1 MLTEK
6 PEHMTDEE
14 WNAFNDDDLGEAPKA
29 KYDNADVKL
38 DDEVEALLTPDA
50 EKKMDEK
57 YGQDNGVAAE
67 PIKEPEKQP
76 DQVNLDDIEVPDITG
91 ADSKL
96 EKLTSEYT
104 IAKNELSDLQQKW
117 DDGELTEAE
126 YNIETSALE
135 RKMARLEGKIEAA
148 EEQAEEEAAKVERY
162 NQQVQAAWNQEEK
175 AFFQQPENK
184 KFLESPRMMK
194 ALNEIVIE
202 LQQQPDLTAK
212 DFNKLLKDARNSY
225 TQEFG
230 EFYQGAK
237 QPEPKQQPTAKP
249 QPRKVE
255 PPKTLA
261 HIPVAEPNNMA
272 EGRFAPLDNIKDPDQ
287 LEAVIARMNPSDR
300 DAYLR
305 GAA

>member
-14 WNAFNDDDLGEAPKA
+14 WTAFNDDEMGEAPKA
-29 KYDNADVKL
+29 KYEDAEVKL
-38 DDEVEALLTPDA
+38 DDDVEALLTPDT
-50 EKKMDEK
+50 EKDENHNK
-57 YGQDNGVAAE
+57 ANDDDVE
-67 PIKEPEKQP
+67 FL
-76 DQVNLDDIEVPDITG
+76 NLDDIEIPDITG

-126 YNIETSALE
+126 YNIETSVLE

-148 EEQAEEEAAKVERY
+148 EEQAEEEAAKIERY
-162 NQQVQAAWNQEEK
+162 NQQIQLAWNQEEK
-175 AFFQQPENK
+175 AFFEQPENK
-184 KFLESPRMMK
+184 AFLESPRK
-194 ALNEIVIE
+194 LEALNKIVTE
-202 LQQQPDLTAK
+202 LQQNPNLTPK

-225 TQEFG
+225 VQEFG
-230 EFYQGAK
+230 EFYQGAR
-237 QPEPKQQPTAKP
+237 QPESKSQPTKQ

-261 HIPVAEPNNMA
+261 HVPVAEPNNVLD
-272 EGRFAPLDNIKDPDQ
+272 GRFAVLDNIKDPEQ
-287 LEAVIARMNPSDR
+287 LEKAIARMSQSDR

>member
-14 WNAFNDDDLGEAPKA
+14 WSAFNDDEMGEAPSL
-29 KYDNADVKL
+29 KYQDSAEVKL
-38 DDEVEALLTPDA
+38 DDNATIDPVQPVES
-50 EKKMDEK
+50 
-57 YGQDNGVAAE
+57 V
-67 PIKEPEKQP
+67 EPEKQHDP
-76 DQVNLDDIEVPDITG
+76 VNLDDIEIPDITG

-117 DDGELTEAE
+117 DDGELTQAE

-148 EEQAEEEAAKVERY
+148 EEQAEEEAAKIERY
-162 NQQVQAAWNQEEK
+162 NEQVQAAWNQEEK
-175 AFFQQPENK
+175 AFFEQPENK
-184 KFLESPRMMK
+184 KFLESPRMMN

-202 LQQQPDLTAK
+202 LQKQPNLTPK

-225 TQEFG
+225 VNEFG

-237 QPEPKQQPTAKP
+237 QPEYKSQPTKP

-261 HIPVAEPNNMA
+261 HVPVAEPNNVLD
-272 EGRFAPLDNIKDPDQ
+272 GRFAVLDNIKDPEQ
-287 LEAVIARMNPSDR
+287 LEKAIARMSQSDR

>member
-14 WNAFNDDDLGEAPKA
+14 WSAFNDDEMGEAPKA
-29 KYDNADVKL
+29 KYEDAEVKL
-38 DDEVEALLTPDA
+38 DDEVEALLTPDT
-50 EKKMDEK
+50 EKDENHNK
-57 YGQDNGVAAE
+57 ANDDVVE
-67 PIKEPEKQP
+67 FL
-76 DQVNLDDIEVPDITG
+76 NLDDIEIPDITG

-148 EEQAEEEAAKVERY
+148 EEQAEEEAAKIEHY

-175 AFFQQPENK
+175 AFFEQPENK

-202 LQQQPDLTAK
+202 LQQQPNLTPK

-225 TQEFG
+225 VGEFG
-230 EFYQGAK
+230 EFYHGAK
-237 QPEPKQQPTAKP
+237 QPESKPQPVAKP

-261 HIPVAEPNNMA
+261 HVPVAEPNNVLD
-272 EGRFAPLDNIKDPDQ
+272 GRFAVLDNIKDPEQ
-287 LEAVIARMNPSDR
+287 LEKAIARMSPSDR

>member
-14 WNAFNDDDLGEAPKA
+14 WSAFNDDEMGEAPKA
-29 KYDNADVKL
+29 KYEDAEVKL
-38 DDEVEALLTPDA
+38 DDDVEALLTPDT
-50 EKKMDEK
+50 EKDENHNK
-57 YGQDNGVAAE
+57 ANDDVVE
-67 PIKEPEKQP
+67 FL
-76 DQVNLDDIEVPDITG
+76 NLDDIEIPDITG

-148 EEQAEEEAAKVERY
+148 EEQAEEEAAKIEHY

-175 AFFQQPENK
+175 AFFEQPENK

-202 LQQQPDLTAK
+202 LQQQPNLTPK

-225 TQEFG
+225 VGEFG
-230 EFYQGAK
+230 EFYHGAK
-237 QPEPKQQPTAKP
+237 QPESKPQPVAKP

-261 HIPVAEPNNMA
+261 HVPIAEPNNVLD
-272 EGRFAPLDNIKDPDQ
+272 GRFAVLDNIKDPEQ
-287 LEAVIARMNPSDR
+287 LEKAIARMSQSDR

>member
-6 PEHMTDEE
+6 PEHMTDED
-14 WNAFNDDDLGEAPKA
+14 WTAFNDDEMGEAPKS
-29 KYDNADVKL
+29 KYENADVKL
-38 DDEVEALLTPDA
+38 DDEVEALLTPDT
-50 EKKMDEK
+50 EKDENHNK
-57 YGQDNGVAAE
+57 ANDDDVE
-67 PIKEPEKQP
+67 FL
-76 DQVNLDDIEVPDITG
+76 NLDDIEVPDITG

-117 DDGELTEAE
+117 DDGELTQAE
-126 YNIETSALE
+126 YNIDTSALE

-148 EEQAEEEAAKVERY
+148 EEQAEEEAAKIERY
-162 NQQVQAAWNQEEK
+162 NEQIKQAWDYEETK
-175 AFFQQPENK
+175 FFQQPENK
-184 KFLESPRMMK
+184 KFLESPRMMSV
-194 ALNEIVIE
+194 LNEIVME
-202 LQQQPDLTAK
+202 LQQQPNLTPK

-225 TQEFG
+225 VNEFG

-237 QPEPKQQPTAKP
+237 QPEYKSQPTKP

-261 HIPVAEPNNMA
+261 HVPVAEPNNVLD
-272 EGRFAPLDNIKDPDQ
+272 GRFAVLDNIKDPEQ
-287 LEAVIARMNPSDR
+287 LEKAIARMSPSDR

>member
-14 WNAFNDDDLGEAPKA
+14 WSAFNDDEMGEAPKA
-29 KYDNADVKL
+29 KYEDAEVKL
-38 DDEVEALLTPDA
+38 DDDVEALLTPDT
-50 EKKMDEK
+50 EKDENHNK
-57 YGQDNGVAAE
+57 ANDDVVE
-67 PIKEPEKQP
+67 FL
-76 DQVNLDDIEVPDITG
+76 NLDDIEIPDITG

-126 YNIETSALE
+126 YNIETSVLE

-148 EEQAEEEAAKVERY
+148 EEQAEEEAAKIERY

-175 AFFQQPENK
+175 AFFEQPENK

-202 LQQQPDLTAK
+202 LQQQPNLTPK

-225 TQEFG
+225 VQEFG

-237 QPEPKQQPTAKP
+237 QPEYKSQPTKP

-261 HIPVAEPNNMA
+261 HVPVAEPNNVLD
-272 EGRFAPLDNIKDPDQ
+272 GRFAVLDNIKDPEQ
-287 LEAVIARMNPSDR
+287 LEKAIARMSQSDR

>member
-14 WNAFNDDDLGEAPKA
+14 WSAFNDDEMGEAPSL
-29 KYDNADVKL
+29 KYQDSAEVKL
-38 DDEVEALLTPDA
+38 DDDVEALLTPDT
-50 EKKMDEK
+50 EKDENHNK
-57 YGQDNGVAAE
+57 ANDDDVE
-67 PIKEPEKQP
+67 FL
-76 DQVNLDDIEVPDITG
+76 NLDDIEIPDITG

-126 YNIETSALE
+126 YNIETSVLE

-148 EEQAEEEAAKVERY
+148 EEQAEEEAAKIERY
-162 NQQVQAAWNQEEK
+162 NQQIQLAWNQEEK
-175 AFFQQPENK
+175 AFFEQPENK
-184 KFLESPRMMK
+184 AFLESPRK
-194 ALNEIVIE
+194 LEALNKIVTE
-202 LQQQPDLTAK
+202 LQQNPNLTPK

-225 TQEFG
+225 VQEFG

-237 QPEPKQQPTAKP
+237 QPESKSQPTKP

-261 HIPVAEPNNMA
+261 HVPVAEPNNVLD
-272 EGRFAPLDNIKDPDQ
+272 GRFAVLDNIKDPEQ
-287 LEAVIARMNPSDR
+287 LEKAIARMSLSDR

>member
-14 WNAFNDDDLGEAPKA
+14 WDAFNDDELGEAPSL
-29 KYDNADVKL
+29 KYQDDNVKL
-38 DDEVEALLTPDA
+38 DDEVEALLA
-50 EKKMDEK
+50 EQPKANEP
-57 YGQDNGVAAE
+57 VVE
-67 PIKEPEKQP
+67 PIEEPEKP
-76 DQVNLDDIEVPDITG
+76 LEPVNLDDIEVPDNS
-91 ADSKL
+91 ASSKL

-104 IAKNELSDLQQKW
+104 VAKSELTDLQQRW
-117 DDGELTEAE
+117 EDGELTEAE
-126 YNIETSALE
+126 YSTESSALT

-148 EEQAEEEAAKVERY
+148 EEQAEE
-162 NQQVQAAWNQEEK
+162 QAARLEQYNEQIKQAWDYEESK
-175 AFFQQPENK
+175 FFQQPENK

-202 LQQQPDLTAK
+202 LQQQPNLTAK
-212 DFNKLLKDARNSY
+212 DFGKLLQDARQSY

-230 EFYQGAK
+230 EFYQGVK
-237 QPEPKQQPTAKP
+237 QPEQPQPTKP
-249 QPRKVE
+249 QQRKVE

-261 HIPVAEPNNMA
+261 NVPVAEPNNVLD
-272 EGRFAPLDNIKDPDQ
+272 GRFAVLDNIKDPEQ
-287 LEAVIARMNPSDR
+287 LEKAIARMSQSDR

>member
-6 PEHMTDEE
+6 PEHMTEEE
-14 WNAFNDDDLGEAPKA
+14 WSAFNDDEMGEAPSL
-29 KYDNADVKL
+29 KYQDSAEVKL

-50 EKKMDEK
+50 EKDENHNK
-57 YGQDNGVAAE
+57 ANDDVVE
-67 PIKEPEKQP
+67 FL
-76 DQVNLDDIEVPDITG
+76 NLDDIEIPDITG

-126 YNIETSALE
+126 YNIETSVLE

-148 EEQAEEEAAKVERY
+148 EEQAEDEAAKIERY
-162 NQQVQAAWNQEEK
+162 NQQIQLAWNQEEK
-175 AFFQQPENK
+175 AFFEQPENK
-184 KFLESPRMMK
+184 KFLESPRMMNV
-194 ALNEIVIE
+194 LNEIVIE
-202 LQQQPDLTAK
+202 LQKQPNLTPK

-225 TQEFG
+225 VQEFG

-237 QPEPKQQPTAKP
+237 QPESKSQPTKT

-261 HIPVAEPNNMA
+261 HVPVAEPNNVLD
-272 EGRFAPLDNIKDPDQ
+272 GRFAVLDNIKDPEQ
-287 LEAVIARMNPSDR
+287 LEKAIARMSQSDR

>member
-14 WNAFNDDDLGEAPKA
+14 WSAFNDDEMGEAPKA
-29 KYDNADVKL
+29 KYEDAEVKL
-38 DDEVEALLTPDA
+38 DDDVEALLTPDT
-50 EKKMDEK
+50 ENDENHNK
-57 YGQDNGVAAE
+57 ANDDVVE
-67 PIKEPEKQP
+67 FL
-76 DQVNLDDIEVPDITG
+76 NLDDIEIPDITG

-126 YNIETSALE
+126 YNIETSVLE

-175 AFFQQPENK
+175 AFFEQPENK
-184 KFLESPRMMK
+184 AFLESTRK
-194 ALNEIVIE
+194 LEALNKIVTE
-202 LQQQPDLTAK
+202 LQQNPNLTPK

-225 TQEFG
+225 VQEFG

-237 QPEPKQQPTAKP
+237 QPEYKSQPTKP

-261 HIPVAEPNNMA
+261 HVPVAEPNNVLD
-272 EGRFAPLDNIKDPDQ
+272 GRFAVLDNIKDPEQ
-287 LEAVIARMNPSDR
+287 LEKAIARMSQSDR

>member
-6 PEHMTDEE
+6 PEHMTEEE
-14 WNAFNDDDLGEAPKA
+14 WTAFNDDEMGEAPKA

-38 DDEVEALLTPDA
+38 DDEVEALLATEQPQSDDA
-50 EKKMDEK
+50 ATIDPVQTIES
-57 YGQDNGVAAE
+57 
-67 PIKEPEKQP
+67 EKQP

-175 AFFQQPENK
+175 AFFEQPENK

-202 LQQQPDLTAK
+202 LQQQPNLTPK

-225 TQEFG
+225 VSEFG

-237 QPEPKQQPTAKP
+237 QPESKSQPTKP

-261 HIPVAEPNNMA
+261 HVPVAEPNNVLD
-272 EGRFAPLDNIKDPDQ
+272 GRFAPLDNIKDPEQ
-287 LEAVIARMNPSDR
+287 LEKAIARMSQSDR

>member
-6 PEHMTDEE
+6 PEHMTEEE
-14 WNAFNDDDLGEAPKA
+14 WTAFNDDEMGEAPKA

-38 DDEVEALLTPDA
+38 DDEVEALLATEQPKDDDA
-50 EKKMDEK
+50 ATIDQVQPVES
-57 YGQDNGVAAE
+57 V
-67 PIKEPEKQP
+67 EPEKQHDP
-76 DQVNLDDIEVPDITG
+76 VNLDDIEIPDITG

-175 AFFQQPENK
+175 AFFEQPENK

-202 LQQQPDLTAK
+202 LQQQPNLTPK

-225 TQEFG
+225 VSEFG

-237 QPEPKQQPTAKP
+237 QPESKSQPTKP

-261 HIPVAEPNNMA
+261 HVPVAEPNNVLD
-272 EGRFAPLDNIKDPDQ
+272 GRFAVLDNIKDPEQ
-287 LEAVIARMNPSDR
+287 LEKAIARMSQSDR

>member
-14 WNAFNDDDLGEAPKA
+14 WSAFNDDEMGEAPKA
-29 KYDNADVKL
+29 KYEDAEVKL
-38 DDEVEALLTPDA
+38 DDDVEALLTPDT
-50 EKKMDEK
+50 EKDENHNK
-57 YGQDNGVAAE
+57 ANDDVVE
-67 PIKEPEKQP
+67 FL
-76 DQVNLDDIEVPDITG
+76 NLDDIEIPDITG

-117 DDGELTEAE
+117 EDGELTEAE
-126 YNIETSALE
+126 YNIETSVLE

-148 EEQAEEEAAKVERY
+148 EEQAEEEAAKIEHY

-175 AFFQQPENK
+175 AFFEQPENK

-202 LQQQPDLTAK
+202 LQQQPNLTPK

-225 TQEFG
+225 VQEFG

-237 QPEPKQQPTAKP
+237 QPEYKSQPTKP

-261 HIPVAEPNNMA
+261 HVPVAEPNNVLD
-272 EGRFAPLDNIKDPDQ
+272 GRFAVLDNIKDPEQ
-287 LEAVIARMNPSDR
+287 LEKAIARMSQSDR

>member
-14 WNAFNDDDLGEAPKA
+14 WSAFNDDEMGEAPSL
-29 KYDNADVKL
+29 KYQDNAVVKL
-38 DDEVEALLTPDA
+38 DDEVEALLSTEQPKGDDA
-50 EKKMDEK
+50 ATINPV
-57 YGQDNGVAAE
+57 QPV
-67 PIKEPEKQP
+67 EPEKQP
-76 DQVNLDDIEVPDITG
+76 DPVNLDDIEIPDITG

-104 IAKNELSDLQQKW
+104 IAKNELTDLKQKFE
-117 DDGELTEAE
+117 DGELTEAE

-148 EEQAEEEAAKVERY
+148 EEQAEEEAAKIERY
-162 NQQVQAAWNQEEK
+162 NQQVKLAWNQEEK
-175 AFFQQPENK
+175 SFFEQPENK
-184 KFLESPRMMK
+184 GFLESPRK
-194 ALNEIVIE
+194 LEALNKIVTE
-202 LQQQPDLTAK
+202 LQQQPNLTPK

-225 TQEFG
+225 VNEFG
-230 EFYQGAK
+230 EFYHGAR
-237 QPEPKQQPTAKP
+237 QPEPSKPQPTKP

-261 HIPVAEPNNMA
+261 HVPVAEPNNVLD
-272 EGRFAPLDNIKDPDQ
+272 GRFAVLDNIKDPEQ
-287 LEAVIARMNPSDR
+287 LEKAIARMSPSDR

>member
-6 PEHMTDEE
+6 PEHMTEEE
-14 WNAFNDDDLGEAPKA
+14 WSAFNDDEMGEAPKA
-29 KYDNADVKL
+29 KYEDAEVKL
-38 DDEVEALLTPDA
+38 DDDVEALLTPDT
-50 EKKMDEK
+50 EKDENHNK
-57 YGQDNGVAAE
+57 ANDDDVE
-67 PIKEPEKQP
+67 FL
-76 DQVNLDDIEVPDITG
+76 NLDDIEIPDITG

-126 YNIETSALE
+126 YNIETSVLE

-148 EEQAEEEAAKVERY
+148 EEQAEEEAAKIERY
-162 NQQVQAAWNQEEK
+162 NQQVQLAWNQEEK
-175 AFFQQPENK
+175 AFFEQPENK
-184 KFLESPRMMK
+184 AFLESTRK
-194 ALNEIVIE
+194 LEALNKIVTE
-202 LQQQPDLTAK
+202 LQQNPNLTPK

-225 TQEFG
+225 VQEFG
-230 EFYQGAK
+230 EFYQGAR
-237 QPEPKQQPTAKP
+237 QPESKSQPTKQ

-261 HIPVAEPNNMA
+261 HVPVAEPNNVLD
-272 EGRFAPLDNIKDPDQ
+272 GRFAVLDNIKDPEQ
-287 LEAVIARMNPSDR
+287 LEKAIARMSQSDR

>member
-14 WNAFNDDDLGEAPKA
+14 WSAFNDDEMGEAPKA
-29 KYDNADVKL
+29 KYEDAEVKL
-38 DDEVEALLTPDA
+38 DDDVEALLTPDT
-50 EKKMDEK
+50 EKDENHNK
-57 YGQDNGVAAE
+57 ANDDDVE
-67 PIKEPEKQP
+67 FL
-76 DQVNLDDIEVPDITG
+76 NLDDIEIPDITG

-126 YNIETSALE
+126 YNIETSVLE

-148 EEQAEEEAAKVERY
+148 EEQAEEEAAKIERY
-162 NQQVQAAWNQEEK
+162 NQQIQLAWNQEEK
-175 AFFQQPENK
+175 AFFEQPENK
-184 KFLESPRMMK
+184 AFLESTRK
-194 ALNEIVIE
+194 LEALNKIVTE
-202 LQQQPDLTAK
+202 LQQNPNLTPK

-225 TQEFG
+225 VNEFG
-230 EFYQGAK
+230 EFYQGAR
-237 QPEPKQQPTAKP
+237 QPESKSQPTKQ

-261 HIPVAEPNNMA
+261 HVPVAEPNNVLD
-272 EGRFAPLDNIKDPDQ
+272 GRFAVLDNIKDPEQ
-287 LEAVIARMNPSDR
+287 LEKAIARMSQSDR

>member
-14 WNAFNDDDLGEAPKA
+14 WSAFNDDEMGEAPSL
-29 KYDNADVKL
+29 KYQDSAEVKL
-38 DDEVEALLTPDA
+38 DDDVEALLTPDT
-50 EKKMDEK
+50 EKDENHNK
-57 YGQDNGVAAE
+57 ANDDDVE
-67 PIKEPEKQP
+67 FL
-76 DQVNLDDIEVPDITG
+76 NLDDIEIPDITG

-126 YNIETSALE
+126 YNIETSVLE

-148 EEQAEEEAAKVERY
+148 EEQAEEEAAKIERY
-162 NQQVQAAWNQEEK
+162 NQQIQLAWNQEEK
-175 AFFQQPENK
+175 AFFEQPENK
-184 KFLESPRMMK
+184 AFLESPRK
-194 ALNEIVIE
+194 LEALNKIVTE
-202 LQQQPDLTAK
+202 LQQNPNLTPK

-225 TQEFG
+225 VQEFG
-230 EFYQGAK
+230 EFYQGAR
-237 QPEPKQQPTAKP
+237 QPESKSQPTKQ

-261 HIPVAEPNNMA
+261 HVPVAEPNNVLD
-272 EGRFAPLDNIKDPDQ
+272 GRFAVLDNIKDPEQ
-287 LEAVIARMNPSDR
+287 LEKAIARMSQSDR

>member
-14 WNAFNDDDLGEAPKA
+14 WSAFNDDEMGEAPSL
-29 KYDNADVKL
+29 KYQDSAEVKL
-38 DDEVEALLTPDA
+38 DDDVEALLTPDT
-50 EKKMDEK
+50 EKDENHNK
-57 YGQDNGVAAE
+57 ANDDDVE
-67 PIKEPEKQP
+67 FL
-76 DQVNLDDIEVPDITG
+76 NLDDIEVPDITG

-126 YNIETSALE
+126 YNIETSVLE

-148 EEQAEEEAAKVERY
+148 EEQAEEEAAKIERY
-162 NQQVQAAWNQEEK
+162 NQQIQLAWNQEEK
-175 AFFQQPENK
+175 AFFEQPENK
-184 KFLESPRMMK
+184 AFLESPRK
-194 ALNEIVIE
+194 LEALNKIVTE
-202 LQQQPDLTAK
+202 LQQNPNLTPK

-225 TQEFG
+225 VQEFG
-230 EFYQGAK
+230 EFYQGAR
-237 QPEPKQQPTAKP
+237 QPESKSQPTKQ

-261 HIPVAEPNNMA
+261 HVPVAEPNNVLD
-272 EGRFAPLDNIKDPDQ
+272 GRFAVLDNIKDPEQ
-287 LEAVIARMNPSDR
+287 LEKAIARMSLSDR

>member
-14 WNAFNDDDLGEAPKA
+14 WTAFNDDEMGEAPKA
-29 KYDNADVKL
+29 KYEDAEVKL
-38 DDEVEALLTPDA
+38 DDDVELLTPDT
-50 EKKMDEK
+50 EKDENNNK
-57 YGQDNGVAAE
+57 ANDDDVE
-67 PIKEPEKQP
+67 FL
-76 DQVNLDDIEVPDITG
+76 NLDDIEVPDITG

-126 YNIETSALE
+126 YNIETSVLE

-148 EEQAEEEAAKVERY
+148 EEQAEEEAAKIERY
-162 NQQVQAAWNQEEK
+162 NQQVQLAWNQEEK
-175 AFFQQPENK
+175 AFFEQPENK
-184 KFLESPRMMK
+184 AFLESTRK
-194 ALNEIVIE
+194 LEALNKIVTE
-202 LQQQPDLTAK
+202 LQQNPNLTPK

-225 TQEFG
+225 VNEFG
-230 EFYQGAK
+230 EFYQGAR
-237 QPEPKQQPTAKP
+237 QPESKSQPTKQ

-255 PPKTLA
+255 PPKTLT
-261 HIPVAEPNNMA
+261 HVPVAEPNNVLD
-272 EGRFAPLDNIKDPDQ
+272 GRFAVLDNIKDPEQ
-287 LEAVIARMNPSDR
+287 LEKAIARMSQSDR

>member
-1 MLTEK
+1 
-6 PEHMTDEE
+6 MTDEE
-14 WNAFNDDDLGEAPKA
+14 WSAFNDDEMGEAPKA
-29 KYDNADVKL
+29 KYEDAEVKL
-38 DDEVEALLTPDA
+38 DDDVEALLSTEQSKSDDA
-50 EKKMDEK
+50 ATIDTI
-57 YGQDNGVAAE
+57 QTA
-67 PIKEPEKQP
+67 EPEKQP
-76 DQVNLDDIEVPDITG
+76 DPVNLDNIEVPDITG

-126 YNIETSALE
+126 YNIETSVLE

-148 EEQAEEEAAKVERY
+148 EEQAEEEAAKIERY
-162 NQQVQAAWNQEEK
+162 NQQVQLAWNQEEK
-175 AFFQQPENK
+175 AFFEQPENK
-184 KFLESPRMMK
+184 AFLESTRK
-194 ALNEIVIE
+194 LEALNKIVTE
-202 LQQQPDLTAK
+202 LQQNPNLTPK

-225 TQEFG
+225 VNEFG
-230 EFYQGAK
+230 EFYQGAR
-237 QPEPKQQPTAKP
+237 QPESKSQPTKQ

-261 HIPVAEPNNMA
+261 HVPVAEPNNVLD
-272 EGRFAPLDNIKDPDQ
+272 GRFAVLDNIKDPEQ
-287 LEAVIARMNPSDR
+287 LEKAIARMSQSDR

>member
-14 WNAFNDDDLGEAPKA
+14 WSAFNDDEMGEAPKA
-29 KYDNADVKL
+29 KYEDAEVKL
-38 DDEVEALLTPDA
+38 DDDVEALLTPDT
-50 EKKMDEK
+50 EKDENHNK
-57 YGQDNGVAAE
+57 ANDDVVE
-67 PIKEPEKQP
+67 FL
-76 DQVNLDDIEVPDITG
+76 NLDDIEIPDITG

-148 EEQAEEEAAKVERY
+148 EEQAEEEAAKIERY

-175 AFFQQPENK
+175 AFFEQPENK

-202 LQQQPDLTAK
+202 LQQQPNLTPK

-225 TQEFG
+225 VGEFG
-230 EFYQGAK
+230 EFYHGAK
-237 QPEPKQQPTAKP
+237 HPESKPQPVAKP

-261 HIPVAEPNNMA
+261 HVPVAEPNNVLD
-272 EGRFAPLDNIKDPDQ
+272 GRFAVLDNIKDPEQ
-287 LEAVIARMNPSDR
+287 LEKAIARMSQSDR

>member
-6 PEHMTDEE
+6 PEHMTEEE
-14 WNAFNDDDLGEAPKA
+14 WTAFNDDEMGEAPSL
-29 KYDNADVKL
+29 KYQDSAEVKL
-38 DDEVEALLTPDA
+38 DDEVEALLATEQPQSDDA
-50 EKKMDEK
+50 ATIDSV
-57 YGQDNGVAAE
+57 QT
-67 PIKEPEKQP
+67 IEPEKQP

-175 AFFQQPENK
+175 AFFEQPENK

-202 LQQQPDLTAK
+202 LQQQPNLTPK

-225 TQEFG
+225 VSEFG

-237 QPEPKQQPTAKP
+237 QPESKSQPTKT

-261 HIPVAEPNNMA
+261 HVPVAEPNNVLD
-272 EGRFAPLDNIKDPDQ
+272 GRFAVLDNIKDPEQ
-287 LEAVIARMNPSDR
+287 LEKAIARMSQSDR

>member
-14 WNAFNDDDLGEAPKA
+14 WSAFNDDEMGEAPSL
-29 KYDNADVKL
+29 KYQDSAEVKL
-38 DDEVEALLTPDA
+38 DDNATIDPVQPVES
-50 EKKMDEK
+50 
-57 YGQDNGVAAE
+57 VE
-67 PIKEPEKQP
+67 PKQHDP
-76 DQVNLDDIEVPDITG
+76 VNLDDIEIPDITG

-126 YNIETSALE
+126 YNIETSVLE

-148 EEQAEEEAAKVERY
+148 EEQAEDEAAKIERY
-162 NQQVQAAWNQEEK
+162 QKQAEQVWNQEK
-175 AFFQQPENK
+175 DKFFALPENQ
-184 KFLESPRMMK
+184 KFLQKRSMFN
-194 ALNEIVIE
+194 ALDGFVKE
-202 LQQQPDLTAK
+202 LLEQPHLTPKDLG
-212 DFNKLLKDARNSY
+212 NVLREARQKY
-225 TQEFG
+225 VEDFG
-230 EFYQGAK
+230 EFYQGAR
-237 QPEPKQQPTAKP
+237 QQHEPKP
-249 QPRKVE
+249 QPTVKPQPNKVE

-261 HIPVAEPNNMA
+261 HVPVAEPNNVLD
-272 EGRFAPLDNIKDPDQ
+272 GRFAVLDNIKDPEQ
-287 LEAVIARMNPSDR
+287 LEKAIARMSPSDR

>member
-14 WNAFNDDDLGEAPKA
+14 WSAFNDDEMGEAPSL
-29 KYDNADVKL
+29 KYQDSAEVKL
-38 DDEVEALLTPDA
+38 DDDNATIDPVQTVES
-50 EKKMDEK
+50 
-57 YGQDNGVAAE
+57 
-67 PIKEPEKQP
+67 EKQP
-76 DQVNLDDIEVPDITG
+76 DPVNLDDIEVPDITG

-126 YNIETSALE
+126 YNIETSVLE

-148 EEQAEEEAAKVERY
+148 EEQAEDEAAKIERY
-162 NQQVQAAWNQEEK
+162 QKQAEQVWNQEK
-175 AFFQQPENK
+175 DKFFALPENQ
-184 KFLESPRMMK
+184 KFLQKRSMFN
-194 ALNEIVIE
+194 ALDGFVKE
-202 LQQQPDLTAK
+202 LLEQPHLTPKDLG
-212 DFNKLLKDARNSY
+212 NVLREARQKY
-225 TQEFG
+225 VEDFG
-230 EFYQGAK
+230 EFYQGAR
-237 QPEPKQQPTAKP
+237 QQHEPKP
-249 QPRKVE
+249 QPTVKPQPSKVE

-261 HIPVAEPNNMA
+261 HMPVAEPNNVLD
-272 EGRFAPLDNIKDPDQ
+272 GRFAVLDNIKDPEQ
-287 LEAVIARMNPSDR
+287 LEKAIARMSPSDR

>member
-6 PEHMTDEE
+6 PEHMTEEE
-14 WNAFNDDDLGEAPKA
+14 WTAFNDDEMGEAPKA

-38 DDEVEALLTPDA
+38 DDEVEALLATEQPKDDDA
-50 EKKMDEK
+50 ATIDQVQPVES
-57 YGQDNGVAAE
+57 V
-67 PIKEPEKQP
+67 EPEKQHDP
-76 DQVNLDDIEVPDITG
+76 VNLDDIEIPDITG

-126 YNIETSALE
+126 YNIETSVLE

-175 AFFQQPENK
+175 AFFEQPENK

-202 LQQQPDLTAK
+202 LQQQPNLTPK

-225 TQEFG
+225 VSEFG

-237 QPEPKQQPTAKP
+237 QPESKSQPTKP

-261 HIPVAEPNNMA
+261 HVPVAEPNNVLD
-272 EGRFAPLDNIKDPDQ
+272 GRFAVLDNIKDPEQ
-287 LEAVIARMNPSDR
+287 LEKAIARMSQSDR

>member
-14 WNAFNDDDLGEAPKA
+14 WSAFNDDEMGEAPKA
-29 KYDNADVKL
+29 KYEDAEVKL
-38 DDEVEALLTPDA
+38 DDDVEALLVTEQLKGDDA
-50 EKKMDEK
+50 TI
-57 YGQDNGVAAE
+57 YPVQTA
-67 PIKEPEKQP
+67 EPEKQP
-76 DQVNLDDIEVPDITG
+76 DPVNLDDIEIPEITG

-126 YNIETSALE
+126 YNIETSVLE

-148 EEQAEEEAAKVERY
+148 EEQAEEEAAKIERY
-162 NQQVQAAWNQEEK
+162 NQQIQLAWNQEEK
-175 AFFQQPENK
+175 SFFEQPENK
-184 KFLESPRMMK
+184 AFLESTRK
-194 ALNEIVIE
+194 LEALNKIVTE
-202 LQQQPDLTAK
+202 LQQNPNLTPK

-225 TQEFG
+225 VQEFG

-237 QPEPKQQPTAKP
+237 QPEYKSQPTKP

-261 HIPVAEPNNMA
+261 HVPVAEPNNVLD
-272 EGRFAPLDNIKDPDQ
+272 GRFAVLDNIKDPEQ
-287 LEAVIARMNPSDR
+287 LEKAIARMSQSDR

>member
-14 WNAFNDDDLGEAPKA
+14 WSAFNDDEMGEAPSL
-29 KYDNADVKL
+29 KYQDSAEVKPDDNATIDPVQP
-38 DDEVEALLTPDA
+38 VES
-50 EKKMDEK
+50 
-57 YGQDNGVAAE
+57 V
-67 PIKEPEKQP
+67 EPEKQP
-76 DQVNLDDIEVPDITG
+76 DPVNLDDIEIPDITG

-126 YNIETSALE
+126 YNIETSVLE

-148 EEQAEEEAAKVERY
+148 EEQAEEEAAKIERY
-162 NQQVQAAWNQEEK
+162 NQQIQLAWNQEEK
-175 AFFQQPENK
+175 AFFEQPENK
-184 KFLESPRMMK
+184 AFLESPRK
-194 ALNEIVIE
+194 LEALNKIVTD
-202 LQQQPDLTAK
+202 LQQNPNLTPK

-225 TQEFG
+225 VQEFG
-230 EFYQGAK
+230 EFYQGAR
-237 QPEPKQQPTAKP
+237 QPESKSQPTKQ

-261 HIPVAEPNNMA
+261 HVPVAEPNNVLD
-272 EGRFAPLDNIKDPDQ
+272 GRFAVLDNIKDPEQ
-287 LEAVIARMNPSDR
+287 LEKAIARMSQSDR

>member
-14 WNAFNDDDLGEAPKA
+14 WSAFNDDEMGEAPKA
-29 KYDNADVKL
+29 KYEDAEVKL
-38 DDEVEALLTPDA
+38 DDDVEALLTPDT
-50 EKKMDEK
+50 EKDENHNK
-57 YGQDNGVAAE
+57 ANDDVVE
-67 PIKEPEKQP
+67 FL
-76 DQVNLDDIEVPDITG
+76 NLDDIEIPDITG

-148 EEQAEEEAAKVERY
+148 EEQAEEEAAKIEHY

-175 AFFQQPENK
+175 AFFEQPENK

-202 LQQQPDLTAK
+202 LQQQPNLTPK

-225 TQEFG
+225 VGEFG
-230 EFYQGAK
+230 EFYHGAK
-237 QPEPKQQPTAKP
+237 QPESKPQPVAKP

-261 HIPVAEPNNMA
+261 HVPIAEPNNVLD
-272 EGRFAPLDNIKDPDQ
+272 GRFAVLDNIKDPEQ
-287 LEAVIARMNPSDR
+287 LQKAIARMSQSDR

>member
-14 WNAFNDDDLGEAPKA
+14 WTAFNDDEMGEAPKA

-38 DDEVEALLTPDA
+38 DDEVEALLATEQPKDDDA
-50 EKKMDEK
+50 ATIDQVQPVES
-57 YGQDNGVAAE
+57 V
-67 PIKEPEKQP
+67 EPEKQHDP
-76 DQVNLDDIEVPDITG
+76 VNLDDIEIPDITG

-126 YNIETSALE
+126 YNIETSVLE

-148 EEQAEEEAAKVERY
+148 EEQAEEEAAKIERY
-162 NQQVQAAWNQEEK
+162 NQQIQLAWNQEEK
-175 AFFQQPENK
+175 AFFEQPENK
-184 KFLESPRMMK
+184 AFLERPRK
-194 ALNEIVIE
+194 LEALNKIVTE
-202 LQQQPDLTAK
+202 LLQNPNLTPK

-225 TQEFG
+225 VNEFG
-230 EFYQGAK
+230 EFYQGAR
-237 QPEPKQQPTAKP
+237 QQHEPKP
-249 QPRKVE
+249 QPTVKPQSKVE

-261 HIPVAEPNNMA
+261 HVPVAEPNNVLD
-272 EGRFAPLDNIKDPDQ
+272 GRFAVLDNIKDPEQ
-287 LEAVIARMNPSDR
+287 LEKAIARMSQSDR

>member
-14 WNAFNDDDLGEAPKA
+14 WSAFNDDEMGEAPSL
-29 KYDNADVKL
+29 KYQDSAEVKL
-38 DDEVEALLTPDA
+38 DDDVEALLTPDT
-50 EKKMDEK
+50 EKDENHNK
-57 YGQDNGVAAE
+57 ANDDDVE
-67 PIKEPEKQP
+67 FL
-76 DQVNLDDIEVPDITG
+76 NLDDIEIPDITG

-126 YNIETSALE
+126 YNIETSVLE

-148 EEQAEEEAAKVERY
+148 EEQAEDEAAKIEHY

-175 AFFQQPENK
+175 AFFEQPENK
-184 KFLESPRMMK
+184 AFLESPRK
-194 ALNEIVIE
+194 LEALNKIVTE
-202 LQQQPDLTAK
+202 LQQNPNLTPK

-225 TQEFG
+225 VQEFG
-230 EFYQGAK
+230 EFYQGAR
-237 QPEPKQQPTAKP
+237 QPESKSQPTKQ

-261 HIPVAEPNNMA
+261 HVPVAEPNNVLD
-272 EGRFAPLDNIKDPDQ
+272 GRFAVLDNIKDPEQ
-287 LEAVIARMNPSDR
+287 LEKAIARMSQSDR

>member
-14 WNAFNDDDLGEAPKA
+14 WSAFNDDEMGEAPSL
-29 KYDNADVKL
+29 KYQDSAEVKL
-38 DDEVEALLTPDA
+38 DDNATIDPVQPVES
-50 EKKMDEK
+50 
-57 YGQDNGVAAE
+57 V
-67 PIKEPEKQP
+67 EPEKQHDP
-76 DQVNLDDIEVPDITG
+76 VNLDDIEVPDITG

-126 YNIETSALE
+126 YNIETSVLE

-148 EEQAEEEAAKVERY
+148 EEQAEDEAAKIERY
-162 NQQVQAAWNQEEK
+162 NEQIKQAWDYEETK
-175 AFFQQPENK
+175 FFQQPENK

-202 LQQQPDLTAK
+202 LQQQPNLTAK
-212 DFNKLLKDARNSY
+212 EFGKLLQDARNSY

-237 QPEPKQQPTAKP
+237 QPEPKPQAKP

-261 HIPVAEPNNMA
+261 HIPVSEPNNVLD
-272 EGRFAPLDNIKDPDQ
+272 GRFAVLDNIKDPEQ
-287 LEAVIARMNPSDR
+287 LEKAIARMSPSDR

>member
-14 WNAFNDDDLGEAPKA
+14 WSAFNDDEMGEAPKA
-29 KYDNADVKL
+29 KYEDAEVKL
-38 DDEVEALLTPDA
+38 DDDVEALLTPDT
-50 EKKMDEK
+50 EKDENHNK
-57 YGQDNGVAAE
+57 ANDDVVE
-67 PIKEPEKQP
+67 FL
-76 DQVNLDDIEVPDITG
+76 NLDDIEVPDITG

-117 DDGELTEAE
+117 EDGELTEAE
-126 YNIETSALE
+126 YNIETSVLE

-148 EEQAEEEAAKVERY
+148 EEQAEEEAAKIEHY

-175 AFFQQPENK
+175 AFFEQPENK

-202 LQQQPDLTAK
+202 LQQQPNLTPK

-225 TQEFG
+225 VGEFG
-230 EFYQGAK
+230 EFYHGAK
-237 QPEPKQQPTAKP
+237 QPESKPQPVAKP

-261 HIPVAEPNNMA
+261 HVPVAEPNNVLD
-272 EGRFAPLDNIKDPDQ
+272 GRFAVLDNIKDPEQ
-287 LEAVIARMNPSDR
+287 LEKAIARMSPSDR